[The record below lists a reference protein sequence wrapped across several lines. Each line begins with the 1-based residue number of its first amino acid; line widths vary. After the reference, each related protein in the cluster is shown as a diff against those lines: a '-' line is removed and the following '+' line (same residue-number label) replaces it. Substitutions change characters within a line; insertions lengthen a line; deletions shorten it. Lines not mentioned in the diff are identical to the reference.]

1 MKYHFHFCHLINY
14 LISDRVV
21 PEPQHVLEE
30 IFMAIYQIDPA
41 HSAASFSVK
50 HMMIAKVHGG
60 FEKLSGTL
68 NYDPTSLSLSSVEAV
83 IDARSINTREAQR
96 DTHLKSAD
104 FFDVD
109 QFPNI
114 TFKSSRFEG
123 PLSDLK
129 VSGDLTIHGVTKKVS
144 LAVETPSPELKDP
157 YGNLKIG
164 ISASLKIKRKDFG
177 LTWNAALEAGGVF
190 VADEVSITLDLQF
203 AKQV

>member
-1 MKYHFHFCHLINY
+1 
-14 LISDRVV
+14 
-21 PEPQHVLEE
+21 
-30 IFMAIYQIDPA
+30 
-41 HSAASFSVK
+41 
-50 HMMIAKVHGG
+50 
-60 FEKLSGTL
+60 
-68 NYDPTSLSLSSVEAV
+68 
-83 IDARSINTREAQR
+83 
-96 DTHLKSAD
+96 
-104 FFDVD
+104 
-109 QFPNI
+109 
-114 TFKSSRFEG
+114 
-123 PLSDLK
+123 